1 MVDTNKKIQL
11 LVEKFL
17 NEKPKI
23 NNGLLFTEE
32 KDFKPCQIITED
44 IVGVGKKLYIQ
55 GIFSEFNTK
64 NQNGRIYPEHVMKP
78 EVLRYYEKYV
88 KTGRALGEANHP
100 ECFSEEFQT
109 LTKLGWKEFKD
120 ISYED
125 ELATMNI
132 ETGNLEYNKIEKIIN
147 ENYNGQIYKI
157 KGNHINTSVTPNHR
171 FLLIDRYGKKSYHT
185 IEDIYNNRIKF
196 NKHRIPKRLNWDGDS
211 SEFITINGKLFR
223 TDTLMAFV
231 GFYLAEGHCSK
242 SHKNNVIISQNEG
255 IVADEFREILKNLQ
269 LEYVERLKKNRDN
282 VIVRFYIK
290 SKELY
295 EYLYPLGKCYDK
307 YIPNELKQYSS
318 PLLSEMLDWF
328 IKGDGRKQ
336 KRLSGKNTIN
346 LFSTSKKLIEDLH
359 EILIKTGGCGNC
371 TEIITKKDYIFA
383 DHLIKAKNKKPL
395 YQLNISTTNG
405 IYLDDRFLKI
415 EKVKHDGKVFCFS
428 VKNGNFYVKQN
439 NKTFITGNSTSIDL
453 NNVSHRI
460 VDLWIEGNY
469 VYGKALIGGP
479 KGDTIKKI
487 IEMGGQL
494 GISSRALGNMNHKNE
509 VTELQI
515 MTWDIVHEP
524 SVASALM
531 SPIVESKQIKESF
544 DWFNDN
550 SGFITESLKREF
562 KIINNNMLLNE
573 EEKIEYA
580 KLYITDFFN
589 SLH

>member
-55 GIFSEFNTK
+55 GIFSEFNNK
-64 NQNGRIYPEHVMKP
+64 NQNGRIYPEHIMKP

-88 KTGRALGEANHP
+88 KTGRALGEIGHP
-100 ECFSEEFQT
+100 
-109 LTKLGWKEFKD
+109 
-120 ISYED
+120 
-125 ELATMNI
+125 
-132 ETGNLEYNKIEKIIN
+132 
-147 ENYNGQIYKI
+147 
-157 KGNHINTSVTPNHR
+157 
-171 FLLIDRYGKKSYHT
+171 
-185 IEDIYNNRIKF
+185 
-196 NKHRIPKRLNWDGDS
+196 DS
-211 SEFITINGKLFR
+211 T
-223 TDTLMAFV
+223 
-231 GFYLAEGHCSK
+231 
-242 SHKNNVIISQNEG
+242 
-255 IVADEFREILKNLQ
+255 
-269 LEYVERLKKNRDN
+269 
-282 VIVRFYIK
+282 
-290 SKELY
+290 
-295 EYLYPLGKCYDK
+295 
-307 YIPNELKQYSS
+307 
-318 PLLSEMLDWF
+318 
-328 IKGDGRKQ
+328 
-336 KRLSGKNTIN
+336 TIN
-346 LFSTSKKLIEDLH
+346 LE
-359 EILIKTGGCGNC
+359 
-371 TEIITKKDYIFA
+371 
-383 DHLIKAKNKKPL
+383 
-395 YQLNISTTNG
+395 
-405 IYLDDRFLKI
+405 
-415 EKVKHDGKVFCFS
+415 
-428 VKNGNFYVKQN
+428 
-439 NKTFITGNSTSIDL
+439 
-453 NNVSHRI
+453 NVSHRI
-460 VDLWIEGNY
+460 VELWIEGNY

-479 KGDTIKKI
+479 KGDSIKKI

-544 DWFNDN
+544 DWFNDD